1 MENKFTKEGQEALR
15 RAKKPILEINEI
27 SDPDAGSK
35 VPEGKLQNDGLD
47 HQGEGPRDHK
57 YRFRT
62 DNPVREAVAV
72 GGITRKAADAQGVFT
87 DAETHANSGA
97 PNCKK

>member
-1 MENKFTKEGQEALR
+1 MDKQLKDGQEALR
-15 RAKKPILEINEI
+15 RAKKPILEINAV
-27 SDPDAGSK
+27 SDPDAGSR

-62 DNPVREAVAV
+62 DNPVREAVEI
-72 GGITRKAADAQGVFT
+72 GGIVRKAADAQGVFT
-87 DAETHANSGA
+87 DAMEHANSGA
-97 PNCKK
+97 PNCKE